1 MASLAEQLCG
11 WGGASCLPCTHI
23 VCTVIEILSIPYLCI
38 FENAFFVVTVKL
50 TVVNRVATVS
60 VVPSAS
66 TLLLKALN
74 EPKRD
79 RKKVKNIK
87 HDGNITMDDVI
98 EVARAMRSRSMA
110 RHLSG
115 TVKEMLGTANS
126 LGCTVDRKSPREV
139 QRAISEGEIEIPE
152 E

>member
-1 MASLAEQLCG
+1 M
-11 WGGASCLPCTHI
+11 
-23 VCTVIEILSIPYLCI
+23 VIEVYRLFLT
-38 FENAFFVVTVKL
+38 FLFLKMLFLVTVKL

-66 TLLLKALN
+66 ALLLKALN

-79 RKKVKNIK
+79 RKKAKNIK
-87 HDGNITMDDVI
+87 HDGNITLDDVI
-98 EVARAMRSRSMA
+98 EVARTMRSRSMA